1 MREQMEI
8 KPEHT
13 AKEKKP
19 LYLTVYD
26 ELFKR
31 IMNGTFPAKSQLP
44 TEPELAKMFDVSRM
58 TLRQALALLQDDGLV
73 KSFHGKGNFVTGS
86 RIEQRSVGLEKI
98 GNPVYKCH
106 TEDIDHVDIQFRLD
120 LESDYTK
127 EVLNRRATAVVAIE
141 RWYKSKGQAVAF
153 AFTFMA
159 IEAASE
165 LNLDLQNEEQL
176 LDMLENKVYELA
188 NSATVEVKHSTVM
201 NSTSQKFELDGG
213 EVCDLLLESLYVNEQ
228 YPIVYNKY
236 YIPKEFSR
244 IKINATK

>member
-1 MREQMEI
+1 MG
-8 KPEHT
+8 KNPEYM
-13 AKEKKP
+13 AKGKKP
-19 LYLTVYD
+19 LYLSVYD
-26 ELFKR
+26 QLYKG
-31 IMNGTFPAKSQLP
+31 IMNGTFPANSQLP

-58 TLRQALALLQDDGLV
+58 TLRQALSLLQDDGLV
-73 KSFHGKGNFVTGS
+73 KSFHGKGNFVTGA

-98 GNPVYKCH
+98 GNPIYKCH
-106 TEDIDHVDIQFRLD
+106 TEEVDQIDMKFRLD

-127 EVLNRRATAVVAIE
+127 EILNRNAAAVVAVE

-159 IEAASE
+159 IEAVSE

-188 NSATVEVKHSTVM
+188 NSAAVEIKHSTAM
-201 NSTSQKFELDGG
+201 NASTQEFELVGG
-213 EVCDLLLESLYVNEQ
+213 EVCDLLLESLYINEQ
-228 YPIVYNKY
+228 YPIVYNKF